1 MSDVSESQVV
11 QQLCTLEKSSP
22 GFSRVVYTFI
32 RLDENGEYSLNL
44 QESDSARPV
53 DFLDEVLLNRCA
65 SSFHEINARTLIC
78 LRR

>member
-22 GFSRVVYTFI
+22 GFLRAVYTFI

-44 QESDSARPV
+44 QESELARLV
-53 DFLDEVLLNRCA
+53 DFLDEVLPNRCA
-65 SSFHEINARTLIC
+65 ISFHEFNV
-78 LRR
+78 